1 MPESDRTSAAA
12 RPHLDRDEPYWRAST
27 RPLASLVFLLP
38 LIVAYEAGSF
48 IQLSDPERHAIGSIK
63 AERLLH
69 SIFEIFGVVGLAL
82 PAILLV
88 TVLLVWHV
96 LENRPWRVRGTVIA
110 RMAVESL
117 AWTLPLFV
125 LAGLASLLGSSTSQL
140 AAQDGGDSFQGLSMG
155 WRLWIA
161 VGAGLYEEFL
171 FRMIGVALVH
181 SLMVDLFGVKERL
194 GRVVAV
200 GVTAGAFAWYHAPA
214 EVWLFVYYAMAGA
227 FFGVLYLGRGFG
239 ITAGAHAFFDILVL
253 VVLKGQDF

>member
-27 RPLASLVFLLP
+27 RPLTSLVFLLP
-38 LIVAYEAGSF
+38 LIVAYEVGSF
-48 IQLSDPERHAIGSIK
+48 IQLSDPEGHPIGSIK

-69 SIFEIFGVVGLAL
+69 NIFELFGVFGLAL

-96 LENRPWRVRGTVIA
+96 LEGRPWRVRWSVIA

-125 LAGLASLLGSSTSQL
+125 LAGLASLLGSSASQL
-140 AAQDGGDSFQGLSMG
+140 VAQQGAEPFEGLSMG

-161 VGAGLYEEFL
+161 LGAGLYEEFL
-171 FRMIGVALVH
+171 FRRGRPRPAA
-181 SLMVDLFGVKERL
+181 
-194 GRVVAV
+194 GRVA
-200 GVTAGAFAWYHAPA
+200 AS
-214 EVWLFVYYAMAGA
+214 
-227 FFGVLYLGRGFG
+227 
-239 ITAGAHAFFDILVL
+239 
-253 VVLKGQDF
+253 